1 MLNNRTQPETRQ
13 RLNRIRAQRGVGSIL
28 LGEMGKPGVRRGSF
42 TRRRTYRRDARLLST
57 DEDEDQQEGQEE
69 EEEGD
74 ESEEDQ
80 SQQQETAGARS
91 AHADDAAAAAAAGG
105 GHEVMSKKQFSRR
118 QSSFV
123 KRLLESLDKKM
134 DTDAAVESLNIILA
148 IQLTLTR
155 TVTMAMRGP
164 QLSNAATC
172 ERIADLLEDELEKL
186 HCPARFDAS
195 RSRRGVGSH
204 AADDIKA
211 AMVQLIE
218 RSQQQ
223 GLIGHGVTP
232 AMMDLAKSKHVAHGR
247 AVM

>member
-13 RLNRIRAQRGVGSIL
+13 RLDRIQAQRGVGSIL
-28 LGEMGKPGVRRGSF
+28 LGVMGKPGVRRGPF

-57 DEDEDQQEGQEE
+57 DEDEDREEGQEE
-69 EEEGD
+69 EEQGD
-74 ESEEDQ
+74 ESEEGQ
-80 SQQQETAGARS
+80 SQQQETAGARY
-91 AHADDAAAAAAAGG
+91 ADDAAAAAAAGG
-105 GHEVMSKKQFSRR
+105 GHEVMSKKRFSRR

-123 KRLLESLDKKM
+123 KRFLESLDKKM
-134 DTDAAVESLNIILA
+134 DSDAAVGSLNVILA

-172 ERIADLLEDELEKL
+172 ERIADLLEDELEQL
-186 HCPARFDAS
+186 HCPARFNAS

-232 AMMDLAKSKHVAHGR
+232 AMMDLAEGKHVAHGW